1 MVTGGYALRLDEAER
16 VRYRQMAAAARLDEA
31 QRWARAGVVPGARVA
46 DVGCGP
52 GAVLVELARLVG
64 RDGRAIGVE
73 PDPAARTAARDEI
86 DAAEVA
92 WAEVVAGTG
101 QATGLEPEAWDC
113 VMVRHL
119 LIHTGEAA
127 AEIVHH
133 LAGLAA
139 PGGFVYLVD
148 TDLDGARTSP
158 ADPELEVQHRRY
170 TEFHRA
176 MGNDVRMGPRLP
188 ELLAEA
194 GLEVVETAGAYACIP
209 GAVLALGG
217 PLRAAQDAM
226 VAAGALD
233 PSQAEQS
240 EQARQRFAQRPG
252 ALLWMPQFIAVGR
265 RPA

>member
-1 MVTGGYALRLDEAER
+1 MSDGYALRLDEAER
-16 VRYRQMAAAARLDEA
+16 NRYRQMAAAARHDEA
-31 QRWARAGVVPGARVA
+31 DRWSRAGVVPGARVA

-52 GAVLVELARLVG
+52 GAVLVELARLVS

-73 PDPAARTAARDEI
+73 PDPAARAAARQELDTAAVE
-86 DAAEVA
+86 

-113 VMVRHL
+113 VMVRHM
-119 LIHTGEAA
+119 LIHTGDAA
-127 AEIVHH
+127 RRIVEH
-133 LAGLAA
+133 LADLVA

-148 TDLDGARTSP
+148 TDLDGVRTSP
-158 ADPELEVQHRRY
+158 AEPALEDQHRRY
-170 TEFHRA
+170 AEFHRS

-188 ELLAEA
+188 ALLTEA

-209 GAVLALGG
+209 AALLGLGG
-217 PLRAAQDAM
+217 PLLAAQDAM

-233 PSQAEQS
+233 PSEAEQS